1 MASSRFRELAI
12 PFLWAVVRT
21 NPYPLF
27 DYAKDSLE
35 EERKSLSG
43 ENGDILYGWV
53 STFFL
58 LRSGN
63 LRSMV

>member
-21 NPYPLF
+21 NPYPLV
-27 DYAKDSLE
+27 DHAQDSLE
-35 EERKSLSG
+35 EERKGLNG
-43 ENGDILYGWV
+43 GNGDILYGWV
-53 STFFL
+53 SILFL
-58 LRSGN
+58 LCSGN